1 MLTGLR
7 GEAGGPDDLVP
18 FGQATIR
25 RPGTDVTVACYGVMV
40 GKALRAAETL
50 AADGIDVE
58 VIDMR
63 TLMPLD
69 LDTVQ
74 RSAQRTRRLVV
85 ATEAYRHGGVGGEIA
100 AAMSESLFGDLAAP
114 VRRVGAG
121 FAPVPHSP
129 VLLDALTPGAA
140 EVEQAVRAALAP
152 RGDG

>member
-1 MLTGLR
+1 
-7 GEAGGPDDLVP
+7 
-18 FGQATIR
+18 
-25 RPGTDVTVACYGVMV
+25 MV

-100 AAMSESLFGDLAAP
+100 AAMSESLFGELAAP
-114 VRRVGAG
+114 VGRVGAG

-129 VLLDALTPGAA
+129 VLLDALTPGPA
-140 EVEQAVRAALAP
+140 EVEQAVRTALRP